1 MVNTTSENI
10 SKAKACPL
18 EVGSDMVSTTCKDP
32 EDQELT
38 SSEDVGVSAKVSL
51 GEVTEIR
58 GVIFDMDGTLTLPV
72 LRFAEMKEKL
82 GLRPTDDILP
92 TVQKL
97 PPEERAKAFEIIEEF
112 EREGVENMK
121 VCSCNT

>member
-1 MVNTTSENI
+1 M
-10 SKAKACPL
+10 
-18 EVGSDMVSTTCKDP
+18 
-32 EDQELT
+32 
-38 SSEDVGVSAKVSL
+38 SAKVTL
-51 GEVTEIR
+51 GEITEIR

-82 GLRPTDDILP
+82 GLKPTDDILP
-92 TVQKL
+92 TVQKF

-121 VCSCNT
+121 VQLIPYYYCTEAIDIKGFCSSIKSIMEPQCYNSQKTECYKILNVQ